1 LTREMVDGGV
11 VREGEGAMG
20 DGAVGSAAIWRPETR
35 AENGPRGG
43 GGIRDWLIG
52 NGTEIRS

>member
-1 LTREMVDGGV
+1 V

-43 GGIRDWLIG
+43 GVVKRD
-52 NGTEIRS
+52 